1 MDLIPVCTTKEMQA
15 IEKKAIAGNLNKGFA
30 LMQKA
35 TQALLDIVIQ
45 DSKNFS
51 PVTYFI
57 FAGKGNNGG
66 DGILLASYLIDQGYN
81 VLAFIIADPTEIK
94 AEAAL
99 AYAEL
104 QKRDP
109 DNLYHRFINR
119 EDQINI
125 CINALDKSDSVNYV
139 IDALLGVGATGAP
152 RDLIATAIKQINNV
166 IRANQERTRLVAID
180 IPSGVDAD
188 SGEVYENAFTANLTV
203 SIGFPKLGSYFY
215 PAKYHFS
222 STLIEGLD
230 YPLEI
235 VQSSLEY
242 GLFFPTMNF
251 FKKALPRRK
260 IDGSK
265 FDHGVVLS
273 LSASPG
279 MSGAGVLSAYAAYKS
294 GAGLVKVI
302 SDLESTKIM
311 ATKLTEAVYYSY
323 AESKSSALNTV
334 KELMKSSYDAICIG
348 PGLGKEQKSTIEH
361 ILKHST
367 APIILDADGLN
378 SFAGDY
384 KKFKDHHSELLLTPH
399 RGEYL
404 RLFPDDFNEYSKPIE
419 IISAL
424 KKRAEELKAI
434 ILLKGNPTLIADA
447 KGHVFVMPHGNS
459 ALATAGSGD
468 VLTGIISGLVAQI
481 SLRAINPNPEIT
493 VLTQAA
499 ILATY
504 LHARAGE
511 FASIELTEYGTI
523 ATDIVGFVPLA
534 FKELIG

>member
-1 MDLIPVCTTKEMQA
+1 MDLIPICTTKEMQA
-15 IEKKAIAGNLNKGFA
+15 IEKKTITGNFRSGFS

-35 TQALLDIVIQ
+35 VQALLDIVIQ
-45 DSKNFS
+45 DSKNLS

-57 FAGKGNNGG
+57 FAGRGNNGG
-66 DGILLASYLIDQGYN
+66 DGILLASYLIDQGYS
-81 VLAFIIADPTEIK
+81 VLAFIIAEPNQIEG
-94 AEAAL
+94 EAAL

-109 DNLYHRFINR
+109 DNLYHRFINS

-125 CINALDKSDSVNYV
+125 FIKALDKSDSINYI
-139 IDALLGVGATGAP
+139 IDALLGAGASGAP
-152 RDLIATAIKQINNV
+152 RGLIATAIKQINNA
-166 IRANQERTRLVAID
+166 IQSNQERTRVISID
-180 IPSGVDAD
+180 IPSGVNAD
-188 SGEVYENAFTANLTV
+188 SGEVYENAIAANLTV

-215 PAKYHFS
+215 PGKFNFS
-222 STLIEGLD
+222 STLVEGLD

-265 FDHGVVLS
+265 FDHGVLLS

-279 MSGAGVLSAYAAYKS
+279 MVGAGVLTAYAAYKS
-294 GAGLVKVI
+294 GVGLVKVI
-302 SDLESTKIM
+302 SDSESTKIM
-311 ATKLTEAVYYSY
+311 AAKLTEAVYYSY
-323 AESKSSALNTV
+323 IEAKNSALDTV
-334 KELMKSSYDAICIG
+334 KELMKTNYHAVCIG

-361 ILKHST
+361 MLKHSST
-367 APIILDADGLN
+367 PVVLDADGLN

-384 KKFKDHHSELLLTPH
+384 KKLKDHHSELLLTPH

-404 RLFPDDFNEYSKPIE
+404 RLFPHDFDEHSKPIDV
-419 IISAL
+419 IVAL
-424 KKRAEELKAI
+424 KKRATELKAI

-447 KGHVFVMPHGNS
+447 KGHVFIMPFGNS

-499 ILATY
+499 ILGTY

-511 FASIELTEYGTI
+511 IASMELTEYGTI
-523 ATDIVGFVPLA
+523 ATDIVGFLPLA
-534 FKELIG
+534 FKELIQ

>member
-1 MDLIPVCTTKEMQA
+1 MDLIPICTTKEMQA
-15 IEKKAIAGNLNKGFA
+15 IEKKTIAANFRSGFS

-35 TQALLDIVIQ
+35 VQALLDIVIQ
-45 DSKNFS
+45 DSKNLS

-57 FAGKGNNGG
+57 FAGRGNNGG

-81 VLAFIIADPTEIK
+81 VLAFIVADPSEI
-94 AEAAL
+94 ANEAAL

-109 DNLYHRFINR
+109 DNLYHRFINS

-125 CINALDKSDSVNYV
+125 FIKALDKSDSINYI
-139 IDALLGVGATGAP
+139 IDALLGAGASGAP
-152 RDLIATAIKQINNV
+152 RGLIATAIKQINNV
-166 IRANQERTRLVAID
+166 IQANQERTRVISID

-188 SGEVYENAFTANLTV
+188 SGEVYENAIAANLTV
-203 SIGFPKLGSYFY
+203 SIAFPKLGSYFY
-215 PAKYHFS
+215 PAKFHFGN
-222 STLIEGLD
+222 TLIEGLD

-265 FDHGVVLS
+265 FDHGVLLS
-273 LSASPG
+273 LAGSPG
-279 MSGAGVLSAYAAYKS
+279 MVGAGVLTACAAYKS
-294 GAGLVKVI
+294 GVGLVKVI
-302 SDLESTKIM
+302 SDSESTKIM
-311 ATKLTEAVYYSY
+311 AAKLTEAVYYSY
-323 AESKSSALNTV
+323 TDTKNSSLDTV
-334 KELMKSSYDAICIG
+334 KELMKAKYHAVCIG

-361 ILKHST
+361 MLKHSS
-367 APIILDADGLN
+367 APVILDADGLN

-384 KKFKDHHSELLLTPH
+384 KKLKDHHAELLLTPH

-404 RLFPDDFNEYSKPIE
+404 RLFPHDFDENSKPIDV
-419 IISAL
+419 IVAL
-424 KKRAEELKAI
+424 KKRATELKAI

-447 KGHVFVMPHGNS
+447 KGHVFIMPFGNS

-499 ILATY
+499 ILGTY
-504 LHARAGE
+504 LHARAAGL
-511 FASIELTEYGTI
+511 ASTELTEYGTI
-523 ATDIVGFVPLA
+523 ATDIVGFLPLA
-534 FKELIG
+534 FKELIS